1 MNIKE
6 LDLPGLELI
15 DPNAV
20 YSGSQTIFVDFDG
33 AEDVSYDND
42 ALNIHLDNLSVARSG
57 LSEAQQSR
65 IIADLN
71 NTFAGAGVTF
81 TASPEECGGQAEH
94 STIYVGGTGSAF
106 AGYGNFSGL
115 AETLDAGNQIKG
127 DKAFVFSDKLNSPDA
142 ITGAVAHEA
151 GHLLGFQH
159 KGTADGNQSIS
170 SYALADGEQVTLKVV
185 NNFKNNTQ
193 YFSSNYS
200 DDEVWL
206 LFFKTEGSVSYTDTT
221 TMQTTTVTD
230 AAAFQLSTV
239 KNGTFAIAN
248 GPGSSTLYAGLG
260 ALNPFA
266 SVAPGIFDINLPR
279 TLLEFT
285 ITGQGDNVDVS
296 YEDTFAFP
304 TTLRVNDSNDVQTHI
319 STFKNNTTAETFIS
333 ALELAMP
340 DPKPVGPAGENYPSP
355 GDLAGWGPLVPTV
368 ASDPAAQRWIGSSKT
383 WQSGQVPGAQE
394 DIYSYVPSFN
404 DYLGYLKTNEQVLF
418 PTENNIS
425 GWYIDYS
432 GNQGYSCY
440 LSVTGNDGNYGLQIH
455 DIRYNAGGS
464 APDWTADPSAG
475 TALNGTI
482 TVAVNNANV
491 TYPVSGSG
499 QYTVQGNWTDLTIY
513 SGAALLNG
521 EFASGP
527 IITGTDDLAAAVQG
541 NVLNPTIMA
550 SVSASIATG
559 LLGSQSYINKIQ
571 DAAQPEATMYWFNEL
586 PRDQYSTT
594 LFSAAWPDGQQFY
607 DPYWKALADY
617 TSMQGYLSPFSDR
630 WSNFSPDF
638 SLDTGYSIKWELGT
652 LPLDK
657 MAPEDFNGDGKSDIL
672 FTDGTSLGYYA
683 DGQPSKW
690 QALGDFASG
699 WQIAGC
705 ADFDGNGIEGVLFS
719 NGSQIGYYSEG
730 QQTGWQELGGYS
742 AGWQIAGCADFNGN
756 GKDDILFTDGTSLG
770 CYVDGQPTGWQALGD
785 YAAGWQIAGCADFDG
800 NEKSDVLLTNG
811 SELGYFAGGEQA
823 GWHDVGSYSPG
834 WQIAGCADFDGNG
847 KSDVLFSNSSDNLIG
862 YYADGQP
869 ANWINLG
876 SYSAGWQIAGCADF
890 DGNGKGDILFSN
902 SDNLLGYYADG
913 LPANWKSLGSYT
925 AGWQIVMA

>member
-6 LDLPGLELI
+6 LNLPGLELV

-42 ALNIHLDNLSVARSG
+42 ALNIHLDNLSVASSG

-106 AGYGNFSGL
+106 AGYGDFSGL
-115 AETLDAGNQIKG
+115 AETLDAGNRIKS

-142 ITGAVAHEA
+142 ITGAIAHEA

-170 SYALADGEQVTLKVV
+170 SYALADGTQNTLKIV
-185 NNFKNNTQ
+185 NNFNNNTK
-193 YFSSNYS
+193 YFSANYS
-200 DDEVWL
+200 DDDVWL
-206 LFFKTEGSVSYTDTT
+206 YFFQTGGSVSYIDKT

-230 AAAFQLSTV
+230 SSSFQLSTV
-239 KNGTFAIAN
+239 LDGTFSIAN
-248 GPGSSTLYAGLG
+248 GPGGSKLYAGLG
-260 ALNPFA
+260 ATDPFA
-266 SVAPGIFDINLPR
+266 SSPPGVFDTNLPY
-279 TLLEFT
+279 TVLEWT
-285 ITGQGDNVDVS
+285 VELNKNDNVDIS

-304 TTLRVNDSNDVQTHI
+304 ATLRVNDSNGVQVGKE
-319 STFKNNTTAETFIS
+319 TFKNNVTAEKLIA
-333 ALELAMP
+333 ALESAMP
-340 DPKPVGPAGENYPSP
+340 DPKPVGPPGSNYPVQ
-355 GDLAGWGPLVPTV
+355 GQAAGWGPLVPTV
-368 ASDPAAQRWIGSSKT
+368 ASDASAQRWIGSEKY
-383 WQSGQVPGAQE
+383 WLSGQVAGQQE
-394 DIYSYVPSFN
+394 DIYSYVPSLN

-418 PTENNIS
+418 TNNIS

-440 LSVTGNDGNYGLQIH
+440 LSVTGSDGNYGLQIH
-455 DIRYNAGGS
+455 DIRCNAGGS
-464 APDWTADPSAG
+464 APDWTADPAAG

-482 TVAVNNANV
+482 TVAANNANV

-513 SGAALLNG
+513 SGASLLNSD
-521 EFASGP
+521 FMSGP
-527 IITGTDDLAAAVQG
+527 IITGTGDFAAEGQW
-541 NVLNPTIMA
+541 NTLNTTIMA

-559 LLGSQSYINKIQ
+559 LLGSQGYINKIQ
-571 DAAQPEATMYWFNEL
+571 DAVQPGATMYWFNEL

-594 LFSAAWPDGQQFY
+594 LFSGAWPDGQQFY
-607 DPYWKALADY
+607 DPYWKTMADY
-617 TSMQGYLSPFSDR
+617 TNMHGYLSPYSDR
-630 WSNFSPDF
+630 WSYISPDI
-638 SLDTGYSIKWELGT
+638 SLNSGYSIQWELGT

-657 MAPEDFNGDGKSDIL
+657 MAPEDFNGDGRSDIL

-683 DGQPSKW
+683 DGQPSRW
-690 QALGDFASG
+690 QTLGDYASG
-699 WQIAGC
+699 WQIAGS
-705 ADFDGNGIEGVLFS
+705 ADFDGNGTDGVLFS

-730 QQTGWQELGGYS
+730 KQAGWKELGSYT

-770 CYVDGQPTGWQALGD
+770 CYIDGQPSGWQPLGD

-800 NEKSDVLLTNG
+800 NEKADVLLTNG
-811 SELGYFAGGEQA
+811 SELGYYAGGEQSN
-823 GWHDVGSYSPG
+823 WHDVGSYSPG
-834 WQIAGCADFDGNG
+834 WQVAGCADFDGNG
-847 KSDVLFSNSSDNLIG
+847 KADVLFSNSSDNLIG
-862 YYADGQP
+862 YYADAQP
-869 ANWINLG
+869 AKWTLLG

-902 SDNLLGYYADG
+902 SDNLIGYYADG